1 MFYADAT
8 TSNNNLS
15 DLLRGVINDFLSK
28 FISVTQVVDLLVA
41 IIMVLFWILIAYVTF
56 KLVKLLLFK
65 TKKIEEKY
73 EGKET
78 KEQVTVRRLINNIIK
93 ALFMFWIAIMIL
105 KELGIDIMPLLAGAG
120 VLAFAVG
127 FGAQEVIKDV
137 LSGIFL
143 IAEKTIKLDDIVEI
157 NEIKGTV
164 IDIGV
169 RRTKIITWKN
179 ETVTFNNG
187 DIRTVINFSL
197 NYGVAVIE
205 FNLDPK
211 LDINLLYTDEF
222 KKFLTNFKEINEFVV
237 TIPSLPVVLDM
248 DNALK
253 FRVTMETEIGKQAS
267 IERIFRKDLY
277 EYFTNH
283 NITIEIPV
291 IVSHLTNE

>member
-222 KKFLTNFKEINEFVV
+222 KKFLTNFKERNEFVV
-237 TIPSLPVVLDM
+237 TTPSLPVVLDM